1 MTLNIFFFYTATEWS
16 NIGARMLELVRQ
28 HGEIQLQ
35 LTFFDENRPLDA
47 VVTVAATMTC
57 LRLVSAK
64 IAKHW
69 EDSTLTGHI
78 ADLRAPQAPN
88 FETQLLLP
96 IIWG

>member
-1 MTLNIFFFYTATEWS
+1 
-16 NIGARMLELVRQ
+16 MLDLARQ

-47 VVTVAATMTC
+47 AVTVAATMTC

-69 EDSTLTGHI
+69 EDSTHAGHM
-78 ADLRAPQAPN
+78 AKRRACQVPN
-88 FETQLLLP
+88 FDVQVLLP
-96 IIWG
+96 IVWGRPGSWGASND